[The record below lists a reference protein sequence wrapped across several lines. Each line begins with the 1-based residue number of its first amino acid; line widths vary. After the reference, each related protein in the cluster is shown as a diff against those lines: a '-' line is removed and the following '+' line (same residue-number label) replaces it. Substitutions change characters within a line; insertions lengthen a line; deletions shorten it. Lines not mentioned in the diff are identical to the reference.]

1 MAFAI
6 ELALDAA
13 SAAPVRALWRR
24 LAEAGARFM
33 ADSGADP
40 HVSLVIWD
48 GLDVERAAAEIAA
61 LAAETAPLPVSFTHV
76 SAFGAEVVYLALAH
90 STRLADLQAQLDT
103 RLAGLGRERW
113 PHYAP
118 AAWVPHCTLAMDLGR
133 GTLAGFPS
141 TPPAAILALASGLA
155 LPLAAQLDRVA
166 IVEFRPVRERFSRR
180 LTGGAAGP
188 RP

>member
-13 SAAPVRALWRR
+13 GAAPVRALWRR

-48 GLDVERAAAEIAA
+48 GLDVERASAELGA

-76 SAFGAEVVYLALAH
+76 SAFGAEVVYLALAP
-90 STRLADLQAQLDT
+90 STRLAALQSHADT
-103 RLAGLGRERW
+103 RLAGLGRARW

-118 AAWVPHCTLAMDLGR
+118 AAWVPHCTLAMDLGSI
-133 GTLAGFPS
+133 G
-141 TPPAAILALASGLA
+141 AATALALASELT

-166 IVEFRPVRERFSRR
+166 IVEFRPVRERFSRP